1 MKKLVPFAMLIVF
14 SISVASAQTV
24 KVKKDP
30 VGEWKFEAPYA
41 PEEYTSGTVTVS
53 FAEKKYS
60 STMSFTGSD
69 YKLPCENVKFENDTL
84 SLAIY
89 VEGENVSITLKMEDN
104 TKMSGKAV
112 YSGGEIPLTL
122 ARAVKTSQSK

>member
-1 MKKLVPFAMLIVF
+1 MKKLIPFAMLIIF
-14 SISVASAQTV
+14 SISVASAQTA

-41 PEEYTSGTVTVS
+41 PEEYTSGIVSVS

-84 SLAIY
+84 SLVVY
-89 VEGENVSITLKMEDN
+89 VEGENVAITLKMEDN
-104 TKMSGKAV
+104 AKMSGKAV

-122 ARAVKTSQSK
+122 ARVIKTTQGK